1 MKQITKNLFRVL
13 FLAMISMTLLINTGC
28 EKDEDL
34 DEILGTWVLHEGEM
48 TSDGVT
54 VTLTPAAMELSIDV
68 TFEDDF
74 TYNANYTETGSTP
87 EIESGIWVRTNST
100 TVTITATTNNEGPTT
115 LIKDGAYYVVTD
127 TEDGI
132 TMKMKFKKQ

>member
-1 MKQITKNLFRVL
+1 MKKFTKSLFRVL
-13 FLAMISMTLLINTGC
+13 FFAVISMTLLINTGC

-54 VTLTPAAMELSIDV
+54 VTLTPAAMGLSIDV

-74 TYNANYTETGSTP
+74 TYNANYTETGYTP
-87 EIESGIWVRTNST
+87 ETESGIWVRTNST
-100 TVTITATTNNEGPTT
+100 SVTITATTNTEGPTT
-115 LIKDGAYYVVTD
+115 LTKDGNYYVVTD
-127 TEDGI
+127 TEDGM
-132 TMKMKFKKQ
+132 TVKMKFKKQ

>member
-1 MKQITKNLFRVL
+1 MKKFTKSLFRVL
-13 FLAMISMTLLINTGC
+13 FLAVISMTLLINTGC

-54 VTLTPAAMELSIDV
+54 VTLTPAAMGLSIDV

-74 TYNANYTETGSTP
+74 TYNANYTETGYTP

-100 TVTITATTNNEGPTT
+100 TITITATTNNDGPTT
-115 LIKDGAYYVVTD
+115 LTKDGDYYVVTD
-127 TEDGI
+127 TEDGM
-132 TMKMKFKKQ
+132 TVKMKFKKQ

>member
-1 MKQITKNLFRVL
+1 MKKFTKSLFRVL

-34 DEILGTWVLHEGEM
+34 DAIVGTWVLHEGEM
-48 TSDGVT
+48 TYGGIT
-54 VTLTPAAMELSIDV
+54 VTMTPAEMEVSISV

-74 TYNANYTETGSTP
+74 TYNASYTETGYTP

-100 TVTITATTNNEGPTT
+100 TVTITATTNTDGPTT
-115 LIKDGAYYVVTD
+115 LTKDGDYYVVTE
-127 TEDGI
+127 TVEGMPI
-132 TMKMKFKKQ
+132 KMKFKKQ